1 MVACL
6 SLDQAAANDAAQA
19 WNHLA
24 PLLEAGSTPEQVE
37 TRQIISEV
45 SRAWF
50 RSEWRAYR
58 TTFVSPE
65 GRVIDNANGGV
76 SHSEGQGYG
85 LLLAAFAEDREQ
97 FQLIWSWTANNL
109 KGRPDPLLAWR
120 WDPKKGQIADT
131 NNATDGDILVAWGL
145 AEGARRF
152 ARPDYLTAAKA
163 IAEAVG
169 AKMIEKT
176 DQGPVLLPGA
186 AGFSR
191 EDQPDGPIINL
202 SYWVFPAFA
211 TLKQLAPEYDWDA
224 VRASGLNIL
233 GESGFGPRKL
243 PTDWQSV
250 AGRTPAPAK
259 NFPAQFGYN
268 AIRIP
273 LYLAWSG
280 DEASRRALRH
290 FIGLWRGPAGVNLA
304 VVDVNSGVSG
314 QPLDGAGYRLI
325 MALARCSAFGQPIDS
340 ELIRTRDALYY
351 PDTLR
356 MLSLAVIQQR
366 FPQCL

>member
-169 AKMIEKT
+169 A
-176 DQGPVLLPGA
+176 
-186 AGFSR
+186 
-191 EDQPDGPIINL
+191 
-202 SYWVFPAFA
+202 
-211 TLKQLAPEYDWDA
+211 
-224 VRASGLNIL
+224 
-233 GESGFGPRKL
+233 
-243 PTDWQSV
+243 
-250 AGRTPAPAK
+250 
-259 NFPAQFGYN
+259 
-268 AIRIP
+268 
-273 LYLAWSG
+273 
-280 DEASRRALRH
+280 
-290 FIGLWRGPAGVNLA
+290 
-304 VVDVNSGVSG
+304 
-314 QPLDGAGYRLI
+314 
-325 MALARCSAFGQPIDS
+325 
-340 ELIRTRDALYY
+340 
-351 PDTLR
+351 
-356 MLSLAVIQQR
+356 
-366 FPQCL
+366 